1 MRTKRRHLGGLPEA
15 FLEEVTPQLVHEG
28 EREQQVPAGKFHLQ
42 RPGSSMA
49 RTSKGKSCQEDVEF

>member
-42 RPGSSMA
+42 RPGSSRA
-49 RTSKGKSCQEDVEF
+49 QTSKGKSCQGDVEF